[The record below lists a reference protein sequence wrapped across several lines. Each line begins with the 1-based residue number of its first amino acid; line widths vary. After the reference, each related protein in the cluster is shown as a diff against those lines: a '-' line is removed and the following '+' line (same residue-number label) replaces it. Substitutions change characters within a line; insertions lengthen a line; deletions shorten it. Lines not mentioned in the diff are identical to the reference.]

1 MTNIMIFILVGVV
14 ALLTIL
20 CCCLY
25 YALSSRDERLD
36 RLSVENRDLKD
47 VIEDMESDVEGLPPA
62 PIPEQSSP
70 ARTCSLAPART
81 RSLSPER
88 EGSG

>member
-1 MTNIMIFILVGVV
+1 MNMTNIMILTLVGVV

-36 RLSVENRDLKD
+36 RLSDENRDLKN
-47 VIEDMESDVEGLPPA
+47 VIEDMESDMKGLTPA
-62 PIPEQSSP
+62 P
-70 ARTCSLAPART
+70 
-81 RSLSPER
+81 SPER
-88 EGSG
+88 EGSR

>member
-1 MTNIMIFILVGVV
+1 MNMTNIMILTLVGVV

-25 YALSSRDERLD
+25 YALSRRDERLD

-47 VIEDMESDVEGLPPA
+47 VIEDMESDVKDLTPA
-62 PIPEQSSP
+62 P
-70 ARTCSLAPART
+70 
-81 RSLSPER
+81 SPER
-88 EGSG
+88 EGSR

>member
-1 MTNIMIFILVGVV
+1 MNMTNIMILTLVGVV

-36 RLSVENRDLKD
+36 RLSVENRDLKN

-62 PIPEQSSP
+62 P
-70 ARTCSLAPART
+70 
-81 RSLSPER
+81 SPER

>member
-1 MTNIMIFILVGVV
+1 MNMTNIMIFILVGVV

-36 RLSVENRDLKD
+36 RLSIENRDLKN
-47 VIEDMESDVEGLPPA
+47 VIEDMESDMKGLTPA
-62 PIPEQSSP
+62 PSQ
-70 ARTCSLAPART
+70 
-81 RSLSPER
+81 ER
-88 EGSG
+88 EGSR

>member
-1 MTNIMIFILVGVV
+1 MNMTNIMIFTLVGVV

-36 RLSVENRDLKD
+36 RLSVENRDLKN
-47 VIEDMESDVEGLPPA
+47 VIEDMESDMKGLTPA
-62 PIPEQSSP
+62 P
-70 ARTCSLAPART
+70 
-81 RSLSPER
+81 SPER
-88 EGSG
+88 EGSR

>member
-1 MTNIMIFILVGVV
+1 MNMTDIMNFTLVGVV

-47 VIEDMESDVEGLPPA
+47 VIQDMEQEMHGGGCPP
-62 PIPEQSSP
+62 
-70 ARTCSLAPART
+70 
-81 RSLSPER
+81 
-88 EGSG
+88 

>member
-1 MTNIMIFILVGVV
+1 MSMTNIMIFILVGVV

-25 YALSSRDERLD
+25 YALSRRDERLD

-47 VIEDMESDVEGLPPA
+47 VIQDMESDVEGLPPV

-70 ARTCSLAPART
+70 N

>member
-1 MTNIMIFILVGVV
+1 MNMTNIMILTLVVVV

-36 RLSVENRDLKD
+36 RLSDENRDLKD
-47 VIEDMESDVEGLPPA
+47 VIEDMDTEIEG
-62 PIPEQSSP
+62 
-70 ARTCSLAPART
+70 
-81 RSLSPER
+81 
-88 EGSG
+88 EGKG